1 MRRLRSSASWTR
13 AVTWLMTAILFG
25 FIAFC
30 LLWRLEGGRWERV
43 ESPSMGTV
51 APVGSLLW
59 VKPVPYDEL
68 RPGDFISFHPP
79 GRAGTTYSHRVLT
92 RGAADG
98 TLTTKGAISPPDRW
112 RLTSSDVVGR
122 VVMTWRG
129 IGWLVQAAPVL
140 LIGFGL
146 VLLVRSLVRGD
157 RRLPVTLVL
166 GAGVVSVA
174 LTAYRPLVNA
184 EQLAFRPDGH
194 GGATAT
200 YVGTGVLP
208 VRLSAAG
215 GGSVVLHDGEVGSVR
230 AVAPDEDRRLTVE
243 LSPVVPPWLWVALVG
258 ACFLPA
264 AASSAGDLRRRKR
277 GGERD
282 GRPETQKVTATTR
295 HRHVHVTPCHSN
307 VGRVRPRRP

>member
-1 MRRLRSSASWTR
+1 MRRLTSRASWAR
-13 AVTWLMTAILFG
+13 AMTWLITAVLLG

-30 LLWRLEGGRWERV
+30 LAWRLDGGRWERV

-59 VKPVPYDEL
+59 VKPVPYAEL
-68 RPGDFISFHPP
+68 RPGDFLSFRPP
-79 GRAGTTYSHRVLT
+79 GRAGTIYSHRVLA
-92 RGAADG
+92 RDADG
-98 TLTTKGAISPPDRW
+98 TLTTKGVISPPDPW
-112 RLTSSDVVGR
+112 RIGALDVVGR

-264 AASSAGDLRRRKR
+264 VASSASDLRRRK
-277 GGERD
+277 
-282 GRPETQKVTATTR
+282 GRASGQARKVTATTR